1 VWNRSYTKSRRAIT
15 RVLFAQQSWIL
26 PLGAMVRNGVVL
38 DIVGY
43 FASLRAFRAWV
54 CFYKSCEDG
63 KLYAPEK
70 YIEIVRGS
78 FRPV

>member
-1 VWNRSYTKSRRAIT
+1 
-15 RVLFAQQSWIL
+15 
-26 PLGAMVRNGVVL
+26 MVRNGVVL

-70 YIEIVRGS
+70 YIEILRGS